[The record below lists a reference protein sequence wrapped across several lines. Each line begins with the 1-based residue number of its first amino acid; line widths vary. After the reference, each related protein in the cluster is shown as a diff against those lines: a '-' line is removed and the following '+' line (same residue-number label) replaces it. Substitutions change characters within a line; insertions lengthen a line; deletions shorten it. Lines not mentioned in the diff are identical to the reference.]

1 MSQSVT
7 RAARIID
14 AIAADP
20 RTVAELAE
28 AFGLHRSTMFR
39 ELQALEQVGWVRRRG
54 SGRYTLGTRLA
65 ALAKEALDSLDLREA
80 GAEHVRR
87 LQRRIGNTVHLAALM
102 DRSIVYVD
110 KAEDESGVRMY
121 SRIGREV
128 IPYCSGVGKAILAGL
143 DTAGRE
149 AVLDGLP
156 VPWPRYTDHTIT
168 TRDRLDREL
177 AVVAARGWATDDRE
191 FEAYV
196 NCIAVPIRS
205 PLGVVGAIS
214 VTAIRVVADLDRLK
228 QHLPALRETAELIS
242 RELG

>member
-28 AFGLHRSTMFR
+28 TFGLHRSTMFR
-39 ELQALEQVGWVRRRG
+39 ELRSLEEVGWVRRRS

-65 ALAKEALDSLDLREA
+65 ALAKDALESLDLREA
-80 GAEHVRR
+80 GAAHVRR

-110 KAEDESGVRMY
+110 KAEDASGVRMY

-128 IPYCSGVGKAILAGL
+128 VPYCSGVGKAILAGL
-143 DTAGRE
+143 DATGRD
-149 AVLDGLP
+149 AVLDGVTWQP
-156 VPWPRYTDHTIT
+156 FTERTIASREQLEHEL
-168 TRDRLDREL
+168 TR
-177 AVVAARGWATDDRE
+177 VAARGWATDDRE

-196 NCIAVPIRS
+196 NCVAVPIMS
-205 PLGVVGAIS
+205 PLGVVGAVS
-214 VTAIRVVADLDRLK
+214 VTAIRMVADLDRLK
-228 QHLPALRETAELIS
+228 KHLPALRETADLIS
-242 RELG
+242 GELG

>member
-28 AFGLHRSTMFR
+28 SFGLHRSTMFR
-39 ELQALEQVGWVRRRG
+39 ELQALEGVGWVRRRG
-54 SGRYTLGTRLA
+54 SGRYSLGTRLA
-65 ALAKEALDSLDLREA
+65 ALSKQALDSLDLREA
-80 GAEHVRR
+80 GTEHVRR
-87 LQRRIGNTVHLAALM
+87 LQRRTGNTVHLAALM

-143 DTAGRE
+143 DRPARD
-149 AVLDGLP
+149 AVLAGLT
-156 VPWPRYTDHTIT
+156 WQRYTEHTIT
-168 TRDRLDREL
+168 TRDHLDREL
-177 AVVAARGWATDDRE
+177 ALVNARGWATDDRE
-191 FEAYV
+191 FEAFV

-205 PLGVVGAIS
+205 PMGVVGALS
-214 VTAIRVVADLDRLK
+214 VTAIRMVADLDQL
-228 QHLPALRETAELIS
+228 QAHLPAMHQTAELIS

>member
-20 RTVAELAE
+20 RTVTELAE

-39 ELQALEQVGWVRRRG
+39 ELRSLEEVGWVRRSS
-54 SGRYTLGTRLA
+54 SGRYTLGGRLA
-65 ALAKEALDSLDLREA
+65 GLAKDALDSLDLREA
-80 GAEHVRR
+80 GSVHVRR

-110 KAEDESGVRMY
+110 KAEDASGVRMY

-128 IPYCSGVGKAILAGL
+128 IPYCSAVGKAILAEL
-143 DTAGRE
+143 DTAGRD
-149 AVLDGLP
+149 AVLDDLT
-156 VPWPRYTDHTIT
+156 WHRFTDRTLA
-168 TRDRLDREL
+168 TREQLDEEL
-177 AVVAARGWATDDRE
+177 ARVAARGWAADDRE

-196 NCIAVPIRS
+196 NCIAVPVES
-205 PLGVVGAIS
+205 PLGVVGAVS

-228 QHLPALRETAELIS
+228 KHLPALRETADRIS
-242 RELG
+242 SELG